1 MSTDEPGGGGR
12 ENIWSNNTTDEGLGN
27 KKGAWAHR
35 NQEGGMSKVAM
46 GEQRDVLIY
55 FSF

>member
-46 GEQRDVLIY
+46 GEQGDVLIY